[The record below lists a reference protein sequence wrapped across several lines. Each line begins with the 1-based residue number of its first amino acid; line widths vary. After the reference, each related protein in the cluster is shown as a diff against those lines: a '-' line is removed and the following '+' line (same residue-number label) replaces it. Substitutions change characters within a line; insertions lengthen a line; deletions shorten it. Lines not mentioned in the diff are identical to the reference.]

1 MSTRNC
7 RAGISMSQADEEIR
21 GLEMLRRDTEAAVAA
36 ISKDPWQQWL
46 LHHGFDVIVA
56 ADLNE
61 WEKAC
66 LKCIVRHSGYSGVI
80 PQEWLFDGG
89 PDGDPILEELSCLPK
104 DTRRKRITRLVNKID
119 KLCRET
125 MSISTSKPA
134 THQHSKPTTAVGGCM
149 SKESCSSVLIARE
162 SSVCGGCSGSAGGFC
177 SCFAGQHF
185 GRF

>member
-46 LHHGFDVIVA
+46 LHHGLDVIVA

-89 PDGDPILEELSCLPK
+89 PDGDPILEELSCLPG

-125 MSISTSKPA
+125 NLSWKVERAADCSK
-134 THQHSKPTTAVGGCM
+134 TIGTA
-149 SKESCSSVLIARE
+149 SRSSVTMHYSPVRK
-162 SSVCGGCSGSAGGFC
+162 
-177 SCFAGQHF
+177 
-185 GRF
+185 RR

>member
-1 MSTRNC
+1 M
-7 RAGISMSQADEEIR
+7 
-21 GLEMLRRDTEAAVAA
+21 
-36 ISKDPWQQWL
+36 

-125 MSISTSKPA
+125 NLSWKVERAADCSK
-134 THQHSKPTTAVGGCM
+134 TIGTA
-149 SKESCSSVLIARE
+149 SRSSVTMHYSPVRK
-162 SSVCGGCSGSAGGFC
+162 
-177 SCFAGQHF
+177 
-185 GRF
+185 RR